1 MKLLVVAVDKEN
13 ESDVI
18 RVLEDT
24 VVSGYSIIPRVLGR
38 GATGAHLGT
47 RAFPGENAMVVALVP
62 AAKVEPLKESLAA
75 LHERL
80 RPGQGLTA
88 LVLDADRLV

>member
-1 MKLLVVAVDKEN
+1 MKLLVVAVDKES
-13 ESDVI
+13 EADVL

-62 AAKVEPLKESLAA
+62 TAKVEPLKESLAA
-75 LHERL
+75 LHGRL

>member
-1 MKLLVVAVDKEN
+1 MKLLVIAVDKES
-13 ESDVI
+13 EGDVV

-47 RAFPGENAMVVALVP
+47 RAFPGENAMVIALVP
-62 AAKVEPLKESLAA
+62 TTKVEPLREALAA
-75 LHERL
+75 LHQRL
-80 RPGQGLTA
+80 RPGQGLTT
-88 LVLDADRLV
+88 LVLEADQLI